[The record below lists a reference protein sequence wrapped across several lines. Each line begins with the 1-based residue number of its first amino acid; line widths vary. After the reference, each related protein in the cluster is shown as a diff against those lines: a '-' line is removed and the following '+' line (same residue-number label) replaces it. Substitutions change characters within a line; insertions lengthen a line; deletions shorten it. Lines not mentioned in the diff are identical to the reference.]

1 MKRPLGILGSALG
14 IGAREHVALVGG
26 GGKSTLLLTLAGE
39 LHRRGLKVV
48 TTTTTKM
55 WVEEGNQV
63 PGTVFLSSEGG
74 WEEPLSEALKKY
86 GHVFVCRDVLAS
98 GKAAGIPK
106 SVADAIFQTSLVSHV
121 LVEADGAAGRP
132 VKAPGPTE
140 PVIPD
145 SVTMV
150 VAVMGLDGLGAP
162 RTEAAVFRIEQFER
176 ITGLKSGGKMTPEVL
191 ARLFVHPKGLF
202 KGSPARARRV
212 AFLNKLDLLDE
223 RSAAFDLAAGIMKS
237 AGSLVE
243 RVVLGSLHKKEYLIS
258 GEEQ

>member
-1 MKRPLGILGSALG
+1 MKRPLGNLSSALG
-14 IGAREHVALVGG
+14 MGAREHVALVGG
-26 GGKSTLLLTLAGE
+26 GGKSTLLLTLARE
-39 LHRRGLKVV
+39 LHERGLKVV

-55 WVEEGNQV
+55 RIEEGNQAA
-63 PGTVFLSSEGG
+63 GTVFLRPDGG
-74 WEEPLSEALKKY
+74 WEEPLTGALEKY
-86 GHVFVCRDVLAS
+86 GHVFVCLETLAS

-106 SVADAIFQTSLVSHV
+106 SVADAIFQTSRVSHV

-132 VKAPGPTE
+132 VKAPGPGE

-150 VAVMGLDGLGAP
+150 VAVMGLDALGAP
-162 RTEAAVFRIEQFER
+162 RTEAGVFRIQRFES

-191 ARLFVHPKGLF
+191 ARLFTHPKGLF
-202 KGSPARARRV
+202 KGSPAEARRV

-223 RSAAFDLAAGIMKS
+223 RSTAYELAAAIMTS
-237 AGSLVE
+237 EGSLVE
-243 RVVLGSLHKKEYLIS
+243 KVVLGSLLKKEYVIS